1 MKLEK
6 YLTSNKLK
14 LSEFSKLSKIKIS
27 YLSQIKNRQKM
38 PSLKVAIMIEKA
50 TKGVVTFKDLMI

>member
-6 YLTSNKLK
+6 YLTKNKTK
-14 LSEFSKLSKIKIS
+14 LTEFSKLSKIKIS
-27 YLSQIKNRQKM
+27 YLSQIKNRQKA

-50 TKGVVTFKDLMI
+50 TNGQVTFKDLII